1 MRGSIVHV
9 DAIDARCGGA
19 TGRPTHG
26 DPTSSTGGRRRVFCL
41 RLPEDVWDVSPPRS
55 VTMRPTMMTQK
66 ASRSVAGAAVER
78 RDDRRHRRLR
88 RRGSRATTAPPRA
101 RIYENIL
108 DTVGDTPVIKI
119 NRLAPEGI
127 DMYVKAEFF
136 NPLSSVKDR
145 LAVAVITDAE
155 RRGLLKPGDTVV
167 EATSGNTGIAVAMAC
182 AQRGYRC
189 VICMAEPFSIERRKI
204 MRMLGAKVI
213 VTPKAGKG
221 TGMVAKAE
229 ELAEKNGW
237 FLCRQFENEAN
248 PAYHASTTGPEI
260 LRDFAGKKL
269 DYFVTGYGT
278 GGTFQGVA
286 RTLKES
292 RPDTKVVLLEPE
304 AAALVTSGIKTERKP
319 TGAPNGS
326 HPAFAAH
333 PVQGWTPDFI
343 PLVLENG
350 LNMNLYDELVKIEGG
365 DAVKTA
371 QALAR
376 NEGIFTGISGGAT
389 FAGALKVAEKAPK
402 GSVILAMLPDTSER
416 YMSTP
421 LYESIAADMEPESDD

>member
-1 MRGSIVHV
+1 
-9 DAIDARCGGA
+9 
-19 TGRPTHG
+19 
-26 DPTSSTGGRRRVFCL
+26 
-41 RLPEDVWDVSPPRS
+41 
-55 VTMRPTMMTQK
+55 MMTTTMTTTQRT
-66 ASRSVAGAAVER
+66 STFAGARRAGLDRKRGTTKTSARRAV
-78 RDDRRHRRLR
+78 
-88 RRGSRATTAPPRA
+88 STTPRA

-108 DTVGDTPVIKI
+108 ETVGDTPVIKI
-119 NRLAPEGI
+119 NRSAPEGVE
-127 DMYVKAEFF
+127 MYVKAEYF

-155 RRGLLKPGDTVV
+155 RRGALKPGDTVV

-189 VICMAEPFSIERRKI
+189 VICMAEPFSVERRKI

-248 PAYHASTTGPEI
+248 PAHHASTTGPEI
-260 LRDFAGKKL
+260 LRDFADKKL

-304 AAALVTSGIKTERKP
+304 AAALVTSGVKTERKP

-350 LNMNLYDELVKIEGG
+350 LNMNLYDDLVKVEGS

-421 LYESIAADMEPESDD
+421 LYESIAADMDEEELEIAKSTPSFQLIPGQEPTLQM